1 MLKFRNIFQ
10 KRCSVVG
17 MVHVEALPGTP
28 LFSGSV
34 EKSVS
39 KACKE
44 TEVYLKHNV
53 GAIMIENM
61 HDVPYVQSKHLGP
74 EITATM
80 SRVCSEMRKIIPDS
94 VPFGVQVLA
103 CGNREALA
111 IAKACAMNFVRVEG
125 FVFSHIADEGI
136 TNANAGEVLRYR
148 KQIQA
153 DDILVFTDIKKKHSS
168 HYITRDISLI
178 ETAKAAEYFLSDGL
192 ILTGSA
198 TGVPAEENDLQQ
210 LKGAISL
217 PILVGSGV
225 TYDNLEKYLSADAL
239 IVGSYFKEG
248 GKWSNEIDENR
259 VGKFMNKMK
268 SF

>member
-1 MLKFRNIFQ
+1 
-10 KRCSVVG
+10 
-17 MVHVEALPGTP
+17 
-28 LFSGSV
+28 
-34 EKSVS
+34 
-39 KACKE
+39 
-44 TEVYLKHNV
+44 
-53 GAIMIENM
+53 MIENM
-61 HDVPYVQSKHLGP
+61 HDVPYIQSKHFGP

-80 SRVCSEMRKIIPDS
+80 SRVCSEMRRIIPDS

-103 CGNREALA
+103 CGNKEALA
-111 IAKACAMNFVRVEG
+111 VAKACAMNFVRVEG
-125 FVFSHIADEGI
+125 FVFSHIADEGF

-148 KQIQA
+148 KQMQA

-210 LKGAISL
+210 LKGTTSL

-225 TYDNLEKYLSADAL
+225 TYDNIEKYLSADAL
-239 IVGSYFKEG
+239 IVGSYFKKG
-248 GKWSNEIDENR
+248 GKWWNEIDEDR
-259 VGKFMNKMK
+259 VGNLMK
-268 SF
+268 KIK